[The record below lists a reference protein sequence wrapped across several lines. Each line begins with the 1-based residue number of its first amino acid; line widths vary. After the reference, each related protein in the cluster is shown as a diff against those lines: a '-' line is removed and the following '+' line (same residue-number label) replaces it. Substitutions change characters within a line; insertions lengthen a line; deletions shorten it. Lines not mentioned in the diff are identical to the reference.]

1 VTILCYH
8 SVDAD
13 WESPMAMHP
22 DDFDRQCAWLA
33 RHRRVLP
40 LAEALTRLDSSGRLP
55 RGAAA
60 ITIDD
65 GFDDTHTT
73 AWPILARH
81 GLPSSVYLVAQTLTA
96 TGQPVDWVD
105 DPPAG
110 RTLQT
115 MSLEQ
120 VHEMQAAGVDFQS
133 HSWAHLD
140 LTTLSF
146 DDCVRDLTDSR
157 ELLEDLLK
165 RRITVLV
172 YPRGRHNE
180 LVQQAAARA
189 GYAAGLALPERAEKP
204 GPFAVPRVGIH
215 RGNTVAALR
224 IKSRRSYLPL
234 RHDPRVRRAAMAAR
248 RGVSAARARL
258 QG

>member
-1 VTILCYH
+1 MTILCYH
-8 SVDAD
+8 SVDPD
-13 WESPMAMHP
+13 WESPMAVHP
-22 DDFDRQCAWLA
+22 DDFERQCAWLA

-40 LAEALTRLDSSGRLP
+40 MAEALARLDSSGRLP

-81 GLPSSVYLVAQTLTA
+81 RLPSSVYLVAQTLTA
-96 TGQPVDWVD
+96 NGQPVDWVD
-105 DPPAG
+105 DPPAD
-110 RTLQT
+110 RTLRT

-146 DDCVRDLTDSR
+146 DDCVRDLKDSR
-157 ELLEDLLK
+157 ELLEDLLE
-165 RRITVLV
+165 RRVTVLV

-180 LVQQAAARA
+180 QVQQAAARA
-189 GYAAGLALPERAEKP
+189 GYTAALALPEHAEKP
-204 GPFAVPRVGIH
+204 GPFAVPRVGIY
-215 RGNTVAALR
+215 RGNSTAALR
-224 IKSRRSYLPL
+224 VKSSRSYLPL
-234 RHDPRVRRAAMAAR
+234 RHDPRARRAAMAAR
-248 RGVSAARARL
+248 RGVSTARARL
-258 QG
+258 RR